1 MVKMNYGIL
10 YVYVLHGNAA
20 RRLGGADA
28 RERGVDLEINRGGY
42 RILVA
47 DDDPRVHEKLSAH
60 FRREEYQMISARD
73 GEEALELARQLH
85 PDVLVLDVLMPKMDG
100 FMVCR
105 EIRKESKIPI
115 IMLSAKA
122 DEFDRLLGLE
132 LGADDYITKPFSAR
146 EVVARI
152 KAVLRRLHDMIEEK
166 SSTHLVVDNLDIDL
180 NAYQIKLDGE
190 VVPCTPKEIEILW
203 TLASNPGM
211 VFSREHLLQSIW
223 GYDYLG
229 DTRAVDSH
237 IKRIRAKLCSGGNG
251 WDIRTVWGVG
261 YRFER
266 DVEA

>member
-1 MVKMNYGIL
+1 MEK
-10 YVYVLHGNAA
+10 
-20 RRLGGADA
+20 
-28 RERGVDLEINRGGY
+28 NRSGY

-47 DDDPRVHEKLSAH
+47 DDDIKVHEVLGAY
-60 FRREEYQMISARD
+60 FRREEYQMLSAYD
-73 GEEALELARQLH
+73 GEEALEIMRRSR
-85 PDVLVLDVLMPKMDG
+85 PDIVILDIMMPKKDG

-115 IMLSAKA
+115 IMLSAKSE
-122 DEFDRLLGLE
+122 EFDRLLGLE
-132 LGADDYITKPFSAR
+132 LGADDYITKPYSPR

-152 KAVLRRLHDMIEEK
+152 KVVLRRLHDTGDVAR
-166 SSTHLVVDNLDIDL
+166 SPHLVVNNLDIDM
-180 NAYQIKLDGE
+180 NAYVVKLSGK

-237 IKRIRAKLCSGGNG
+237 IKRIRAKLCNEKNK

-261 YRFER
+261 YRFEMES
-266 DVEA
+266 DA

>member
-1 MVKMNYGIL
+1 MEK
-10 YVYVLHGNAA
+10 
-20 RRLGGADA
+20 
-28 RERGVDLEINRGGY
+28 NRSGY

-47 DDDPRVHEKLSAH
+47 DDDIKVHEVLGAY
-60 FRREEYQMISARD
+60 FRREEYQMLSAYD
-73 GEEALELARQLH
+73 GEEALEIMRRSR
-85 PDVLVLDVLMPKMDG
+85 PDIVILDIMMPKKDG

-115 IMLSAKA
+115 IMLSAKSE
-122 DEFDRLLGLE
+122 EFDRLLGLE
-132 LGADDYITKPFSAR
+132 LGADDYITKPYSPR

-152 KAVLRRLHDMIEEK
+152 KVVLRRLHDTGDVAR
-166 SSTHLVVDNLDIDL
+166 SPHLVVDNLDIDM
-180 NAYQIKLDGE
+180 NAYVVKLSGK

-237 IKRIRAKLCSGGNG
+237 IKRIRAKLCSDKNK

-261 YRFER
+261 YRFETES
-266 DVEA
+266 DA

>member
-1 MVKMNYGIL
+1 MEK
-10 YVYVLHGNAA
+10 
-20 RRLGGADA
+20 
-28 RERGVDLEINRGGY
+28 NRSGY

-47 DDDPRVHEKLSAH
+47 DDDIKVHEVLGAY
-60 FRREEYQMISARD
+60 FRREEFQMLSAYD
-73 GEEALELARQLH
+73 GEEALEIMRRSR
-85 PDVLVLDVLMPKMDG
+85 PDIVILDIMMPKKDG

-115 IMLSAKA
+115 IMLSAKSE
-122 DEFDRLLGLE
+122 EFDRLLGLE
-132 LGADDYITKPFSAR
+132 LGADDYITKPYSPR

-152 KAVLRRLHDMIEEK
+152 KVVLRRLHDMGDVAR
-166 SSTHLVVDNLDIDL
+166 SPHLVVDNLDIDM
-180 NAYQIKLDGE
+180 NAYVVKLSGK

-237 IKRIRAKLCSGGNG
+237 IKRIRAKLCSDANG

-261 YRFER
+261 YRFETE
-266 DVEA
+266 VEN